1 MPSSART
8 WKFRHRRG
16 DFVGGRF
23 SPKSFKELAYYFTE
37 TRADIITAR
46 MTKEMQ
52 ELCPLYTRAK
62 VIDGILWGLGRN
74 SAAEA

>member
-1 MPSSART
+1 MRNGKKGNAC
-8 WKFRHRRG
+8 G
-16 DFVGGRF
+16 N
-23 SPKSFKELAYYFTE
+23 
-37 TRADIITAR
+37 RADIITAR

-62 VIDGILWGLGRN
+62 VIDGILWGLGRK

>member
-1 MPSSART
+1 MGERQCL
-8 WKFRHRRG
+8 R
-16 DFVGGRF
+16 
-23 SPKSFKELAYYFTE
+23 E
-37 TRADIITAR
+37 TAGITAR